1 MNLKSQVSPARRSA
15 GQFVAAALLAAASL
29 AAWASQ
35 PATPAARLYNVT
47 LELPGANPRLQVRAG
62 EPATVTVGE
71 GDAKW
76 SARFVVTPQG
86 DEILMKTAVS
96 HGGKELPGFSLQMP
110 AGQPGK
116 VLLTD
121 GGEEFNM
128 TVRASEVAPR

>member
-1 MNLKSQVSPARRSA
+1 
-15 GQFVAAALLAAASL
+15 
-29 AAWASQ
+29 
-35 PATPAARLYNVT
+35 
-47 LELPGANPRLQVRAG
+47 VRAG
-62 EPATVTVGE
+62 EPATVTIGE

-86 DEILMKTAVS
+86 DEILVKTAVS

-121 GGEEFNM
+121 GGEEFSM